1 MAIINDADSK
11 KITEVL
17 TKIPLEKRNL
27 VREVTLDVAR
37 NMGHAATLSCP
48 KAQQV
53 IDRFLVVRLVMDVM
67 QHLRVKYRWEVIEQE
82 NKAVKDAKA
91 KGKKYSPEIL
101 SNGDTMKKLLARSR
115 YLFYKLKTKWTA
127 NQTKRAAILLK
138 NFGSA

>member
-53 IDRFLVVRLVMDVM
+53 IDRFLVVRLVKDVM
-67 QHLRVKYRWEVIEQE
+67 QHL
-82 NKAVKDAKA
+82 
-91 KGKKYSPEIL
+91 
-101 SNGDTMKKLLARSR
+101 
-115 YLFYKLKTKWTA
+115 
-127 NQTKRAAILLK
+127 
-138 NFGSA
+138 